1 MAPDRFAGPD
11 RARIT
16 TPLGTDAGR
25 LARFDEVMAD
35 VARRLRGV
43 CPGLSDAE
51 FDALVRGIASV
62 TVQYEALAEV
72 RAAKV
77 DTPPNPQPAH
87 SPA

>member
-1 MAPDRFAGPD
+1 MTQERFVGPD
-11 RARIT
+11 RTRIT
-16 TPLGTDAGR
+16 TPLSTDAGR

-51 FDALVRGIASV
+51 FDALVRGIARV
-62 TVQYEALAEV
+62 TVKYEVLAEV

-77 DTPPNPQPAH
+77 DTPPGPQPAH
-87 SPA
+87 PPD